1 MAIVKGAGM
10 IMKAIIEEGSAEI
23 ASKMQDLAL
32 AEGALPRHLH
42 ISMFSQSLDTRVLT
56 MRQLSRNLVSL
67 WCTENETAM
76 LVLKRILPV
85 GLLSAL
91 QSDEVVPKDRDLIN
105 IRNNLQL
112 AMDNAE
118 RKQSRIL
125 SQNLM
130 NAQSIKVIEKQLN
143 HVLQHWKQR
152 LNTSS
157 KPDVSCTVFI
167 STNFHPP
174 CDIFLF

>member
-10 IMKAIIEEGSAEI
+10 IMKAIIEEGTAEI
-23 ASKMQDLAL
+23 ANKMQSLAL

-67 WCTENETAM
+67 WCTENKTAL
-76 LVLKRILPV
+76 LVLKRILPS

-91 QSDEVVPKDRDLIN
+91 ESDEIVLKDKDLIN

-118 RKQSRIL
+118 KKQNTRLISK
-125 SQNLM
+125 SLM

-143 HVLQHWKQR
+143 QVLQHWKQR
-152 LNTSS
+152 LNSPA
-157 KPDVSCTVFI
+157 KPE
-167 STNFHPP
+167 
-174 CDIFLF
+174 LGY